1 VPKLSA
7 NLGQQ
12 VVIVNKAGG
21 SAVGIQAA
29 KDAAPDGYT
38 ILVTPP
44 PIALI
49 PIVNK
54 NSSFT
59 LRDFVP
65 LNLATSSPNTTV
77 VKSDAPWKSFEELI
91 AEAKKTPGQLT
102 YGSAGPG
109 TTPHFIGELVKLKTK
124 IEMTHVPLG
133 SESAA
138 ATAVLGGHVNVAF
151 LTLGTTRGHI
161 EAGTMRALA

>member
-1 VPKLSA
+1 MQRGLMIKITWKLGVLAFVGFSFAAPAAWAQYPTKTVQIINPFPPGAVTDIVARIVAPKMSA
-7 NLGQQ
+7 SLGQQ

-21 SAVGIQAA
+21 GGAVGIQAA

-59 LRDFVP
+59 LKDFAP
-65 LNLATSSPNTTV
+65 LALATSSPNTTV
-77 VKSDAPWKSFEELI
+77 VKSDAP
-91 AEAKKTPGQLT
+91 
-102 YGSAGPG
+102 
-109 TTPHFIGELVKLKTK
+109 
-124 IEMTHVPLG
+124 
-133 SESAA
+133 
-138 ATAVLGGHVNVAF
+138 
-151 LTLGTTRGHI
+151 
-161 EAGTMRALA
+161 